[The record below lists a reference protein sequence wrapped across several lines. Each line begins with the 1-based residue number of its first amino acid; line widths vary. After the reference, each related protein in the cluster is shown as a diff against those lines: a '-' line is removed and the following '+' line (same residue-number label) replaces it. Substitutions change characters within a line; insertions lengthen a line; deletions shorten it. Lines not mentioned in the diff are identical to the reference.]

1 MAYVTP
7 GTVAAGDVATAAAWN
22 VVVGDIVDHETYV
35 ANLRTGFIDYTPT
48 LTQGATVTKTGT
60 SRYMV
65 VNKLVTVYVALS
77 ITSTGTATNRIVIT
91 LPVTAKAA
99 QAISGSG
106 TLYDASSFIQY
117 PAIADVVSTTTVA
130 LVSTKS
136 NTTNGSQ
143 FLGQVDFTAALAS
156 GDFIGFGFTYEA
168 A

>member
-22 VVVGDIVDHETYV
+22 VLTNDVIDHEIYV

-48 LTQGATVTKTGT
+48 LTQSGTVTKTGT
-60 SRYMV
+60 SRYMI
-65 VNKLVTVYVALS
+65 VNKLVTVNLALN
-77 ITSTGTATNRIVIT
+77 ITSTGTASNRIVIT

-99 QAISGSG
+99 LAISGSG
-106 TLYDASSFIQY
+106 TLYDASTFIQY
-117 PAIADVVSTTTVA
+117 PAIPDVFSTTQVA
-130 LVSTKS
+130 LQSSKS
-136 NTTNGSQ
+136 SATNGSQ

-156 GDFIGFGFTYEA
+156 GDYIGFGFTYEA